1 MYIERHIQEHKMI
14 FVVIRIIVL
23 ILSVMLHELAHGFSA
38 LVLGDDTAKKAGRLT
53 FNPIK
58 HLDPFGSIVLPLIL
72 AVSNSPVM
80 FGWAK
85 PVPIDMTKIKDS
97 KKNVAIVSIAGP
109 LVNIALILFGIGML
123 HLLKSLILAK
133 FGQDVYKVYLMV
145 GETVKQQLITS
156 DFILFIGVEFFLQL
170 VFINTA
176 LAVFNLIPIP
186 PLDGS
191 RLLYPFLG
199 KNQEQI
205 FGILERFGI
214 LIIFGLLYL
223 NVLDPIFNFFFKFI
237 IKFIV

>member
-1 MYIERHIQEHKMI
+1 MI
-14 FVVIRIIVL
+14 FWVIRIIVL
-23 ILSVMLHELAHGFSA
+23 MISVVAHELAHGFSA
-38 LVLGDDTAKKAGRLT
+38 LLLGDDTAKKAGRLT

-58 HLDPFGSIVLPLIL
+58 HIDPFGSILLPVIL
-72 AVSNSPVM
+72 SISNSPVM

-85 PVPIDMTKIKDS
+85 PVPIDMNQIKDS
-97 KKNVAIVSIAGP
+97 KRNVAIVSIAGP
-109 LVNIALILFGIGML
+109 LVNILLVIIGIGML
-123 HLLKSLILAK
+123 HFLRSIILAK
-133 FGQDVYKVYLMV
+133 FGQDVYKMYLMV
-145 GETVKQQLITS
+145 QEPVKLQIIAS
-156 DFILFIGVEFFLQL
+156 DFLLFLGVEFFLQL

-191 RLLYPFLG
+191 RLLYPLLG

-205 FGILERFGI
+205 FGNLERFGI

>member
-1 MYIERHIQEHKMI
+1 MI
-14 FVVIRIIVL
+14 FWVIRIIVL
-23 ILSVMLHELAHGFSA
+23 IISVMLHELAHGFSA

-58 HLDPFGSIVLPLIL
+58 HLDPFGSIVLPGIL
-72 AVSNSPVM
+72 AITNSPVM

-97 KKNVAIVSIAGP
+97 KKNLAIVSVARP
-109 LVNIALILFGIGML
+109 LVNVSLILIGIGML
-123 HLLKSLILAK
+123 HFLKTLILSK
-133 FGQDVYKVYLMV
+133 FGQDVYRVYLMV
-145 GETVKQQLITS
+145 GETVKQQLISS
-156 DFILFIGVEFFLQL
+156 DFMLFIGVEFFLQL

-199 KNQEQI
+199 KNQERM
-205 FGILERFGI
+205 FGKLERFGI

-223 NVLDPIFNFFFKFI
+223 NILDPIFNFFFKFI
-237 IKFIV
+237 IKFIE

>member
-1 MYIERHIQEHKMI
+1 
-14 FVVIRIIVL
+14 
-23 ILSVMLHELAHGFSA
+23 MLHELAHGFSA

-53 FNPIK
+53 LNPIK

-109 LVNIALILFGIGML
+109 LVNVVLILFGIGML
-123 HLLKSLILAK
+123 HLLESLILAK

-145 GETVKQQLITS
+145 GETVKQQLINS

-199 KNQEQI
+199 KNQEHI

>member
-1 MYIERHIQEHKMI
+1 MI
-14 FVVIRIIVL
+14 FWVIRIIVL
-23 ILSVMLHELAHGFSA
+23 IISVMLHELAHGFSA

-58 HLDPFGSIVLPLIL
+58 HLDPFGSIVLPGIL
-72 AVSNSPVM
+72 AITNSPVM

-97 KKNVAIVSIAGP
+97 KKNVAIVSVAGP
-109 LVNIALILFGIGML
+109 LVNVALILIGIGML
-123 HLLKSLILAK
+123 HLLKTLILSK
-133 FGQDVYKVYLMV
+133 FGQDVYRVYLMV
-145 GETVKQQLITS
+145 GETVKQQLISS
-156 DFILFIGVEFFLQL
+156 DFMLFIGVEFFLQL

-199 KNQEQI
+199 KNQERM
-205 FGILERFGI
+205 FGKLERFGI

-223 NVLDPIFNFFFKFI
+223 NILDPIFNFFFKFI
-237 IKFIV
+237 IKFIE